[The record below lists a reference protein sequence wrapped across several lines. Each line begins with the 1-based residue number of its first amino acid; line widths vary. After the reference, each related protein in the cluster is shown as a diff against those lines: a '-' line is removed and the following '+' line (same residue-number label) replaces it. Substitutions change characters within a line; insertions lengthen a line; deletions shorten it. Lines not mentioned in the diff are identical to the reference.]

1 LSGEEHDMTDQWT
14 DRLSEYLDDEL
25 PPDERAAVEAHL
37 RHCVA
42 CGAVL
47 ADLKRIVGRA
57 RNLEDRPPA
66 HDLWPGIAARI
77 GASPATPDRAGV
89 TAIDGPRRRRW
100 SFSLPELAAAGIALM
115 ALSGGAA
122 WLLHPG
128 PATTVIARSP
138 VAEPI
143 ATPGLTPALAPSG
156 SFRIGLTPSRRAA
169 GLSYDAA
176 VADLEGVLTAGRGR
190 LDSTTVRVI
199 ERNLATIDSAIVQAQ
214 RAVAADSANAYLNS
228 HLAETMRRKL
238 ELLRQAAALVT
249 SVS

>member
-1 LSGEEHDMTDQWT
+1 MTDHWT

-25 PPDERAAVEAHL
+25 TPDERVAVEGHL
-37 RHCVA
+37 RHCVT
-42 CGAVL
+42 CGAAL
-47 ADLKRIVGRA
+47 ADLKRIVVRA
-57 RNLEDRPPA
+57 RSLEDRPPA
-66 HDLWPGIAARI
+66 RDLWPAIAARI
-77 GASPATPDRAGV
+77 GASPATADRPDV
-89 TAIDGPRRRRW
+89 VAIGAARRRRW
-100 SFSLPELAAAGIALM
+100 SFSLPELAAASIALM

-122 WLLHPG
+122 WLLHPVTST
-128 PATTVIARSP
+128 AVVARAP
-138 VAEPI
+138 VAEPSV
-143 ATPGLTPALAPSG
+143 TPGLTPALAPSG
-156 SFRIGLTPSRRAA
+156 SFRIGLSPSRRAA

>member
-1 LSGEEHDMTDQWT
+1 MTDQWT

-25 PPDERAAVEAHL
+25 PPEERAAVEAHL
-37 RHCVA
+37 RHCVP

-47 ADLKRIVGRA
+47 ADLKRIVVRA
-57 RNLEDRPPA
+57 QGLQDRQPA
-66 HDLWPGIAARI
+66 RDLWPAIAARI
-77 GASPATPDRAGV
+77 SASPATADRDEAL
-89 TAIDGPRRRRW
+89 AIDGTHRRRRW

-122 WLLHPG
+122 WLLHPVATTAVVASG
-128 PATTVIARSP
+128 PAAAP
-138 VAEPI
+138 VV
-143 ATPGLTPALAPSG
+143 TPGLTPELAPSG
-156 SFRIGLTPSRRAA
+156 SFRVGLTPSRRAA
-169 GLSYDAA
+169 GQSYAAA

-214 RAVAADSANAYLNS
+214 RAVAADSANAYLNA

>member
-1 LSGEEHDMTDQWT
+1 MSDQWT

-25 PPDERAAVEAHL
+25 PPAERAALEAHL

-57 RNLEDRPPA
+57 RALEDRLPERE
-66 HDLWPGIAARI
+66 LWPGIAARI
-77 GASPATPDRAGV
+77 GAGPGEVVPIDAARA
-89 TAIDGPRRRRW
+89 RRRW
-100 SFSLPELAAAGIALM
+100 SFSLPQLAAAGIALM

-128 PATTVIARSP
+128 MPPAAVATRPSP
-138 VAEPI
+138 VPAAAP
-143 ATPGLTPALAPSG
+143 AGSSLVALAAAN
-156 SFRIGLTPSRRAA
+156 RAA
-169 GLSYDAA
+169 GRSYAAA
-176 VADLEGVLTAGRGR
+176 VGDLERVLEEGRGR
-190 LDSTTVRVI
+190 LDTTTVRVI
-199 ERNLATIDSAIVQAQ
+199 ERNLATIDTAIAQAQ
-214 RAVAADSANAYLNS
+214 RAVAADSGNLYLNS

-238 ELLRQAAALVT
+238 ELLRQAAALVS

>member
-1 LSGEEHDMTDQWT
+1 MTDQWT

-25 PPDERAAVEAHL
+25 SPDERAAVEAHL

-47 ADLKRIVGRA
+47 ADLKRIVVRA
-57 RNLEDRPPA
+57 RDLDDRPPA
-66 HDLWPGIAARI
+66 RDLWSGIAARI
-77 GASPATPDRAGV
+77 GASPATDDRGDLVDLDA
-89 TAIDGPRRRRW
+89 TRRRRRW

-115 ALSGGAA
+115 LLSGGAA
-122 WLLHPG
+122 WLLHPVTSTVVAARN
-128 PATTVIARSP
+128 PA
-138 VAEPI
+138 AESRV
-143 ATPGLTPALAPSG
+143 TPGLTPALAPSG
-156 SFRIGLTPSRRAA
+156 SFRIGLSPSRRAA

-199 ERNLATIDSAIVQAQ
+199 ERNLATIDSAIAQAQ

>member
-1 LSGEEHDMTDQWT
+1 MIDQWT
-14 DRLSEYLDDEL
+14 DRLSEYMDDEL
-25 PPDERAAVEAHL
+25 PPEERAAVEAHL

-47 ADLKRIVGRA
+47 ADLKRVVVRA
-57 RNLEDRPPA
+57 QGLEDRPPA
-66 HDLWPGIAARI
+66 QDLWPAIAARI
-77 GASPATPDRAGV
+77 GASPAAADRDEAL
-89 TAIDGPRRRRW
+89 AIDGTRRRRW

-122 WLLHPG
+122 WLLRPVVG
-128 PATTVIARSP
+128 TTVVASSP
-138 VAEPI
+138 AAEPVV
-143 ATPGLTPALAPSG
+143 TPGLTPAVAPSG
-156 SFRIGLTPSRRAA
+156 SFRVGLTPSRRAA
-169 GLSYDAA
+169 GQSYAAA

>member
-1 LSGEEHDMTDQWT
+1 MTDQWT

-25 PPDERAAVEAHL
+25 SPEERTAVEAHL
-37 RHCVA
+37 RHCAA

-47 ADLKRIVGRA
+47 ADLKRIVVRA
-57 RNLEDRPPA
+57 QGLQDRLPA
-66 HDLWPGIAARI
+66 RDLWPAIAARI
-77 GASPATPDRAGV
+77 SASPATVDRDEAL
-89 TAIDGPRRRRW
+89 AIDTRRRRRW

-122 WLLHPG
+122 WLLHPVASTG
-128 PATTVIARSP
+128 VVASTPA
-138 VAEPI
+138 AEPGV
-143 ATPGLTPALAPSG
+143 TPGLTPELAPSG
-156 SFRIGLTPSRRAA
+156 SFRVGLTPSRRAA
-169 GLSYDAA
+169 GQSYAAA

-190 LDSTTVRVI
+190 LDSNTVRVI